1 MKDLGIIYADLISP
15 GNLWPFPQN
24 NPGET
29 KPSNIFE
36 LIEPIHL
43 LIGGIV
49 LVVVIIALFMISKS
63 KKK

>member
-15 GNLWPFPQN
+15 GDLWPFPQN
-24 NPGET
+24 NPGER
-29 KPSNIFE
+29 PSLNIFE

-63 KKK
+63 KEK

>member
-1 MKDLGIIYADLISP
+1 MKDLGIIYADIIVP
-15 GNLWPFPQN
+15 GDWPLSQN

-29 KPSNIFE
+29 NPSNIFE

-49 LVVVIIALFMISKS
+49 LIVVIVALFMISKS